1 MSQTLYLNSNT
12 AIINF
17 NQGYPNNSQEI
28 LNSNSFKQLVDGYL
42 EQAPRSVKR
51 DLKEI
56 CKENN
61 LRESIIELARHLY
74 VYKLEDIDHP
84 LMANPKLV
92 SRLVEEIYVY
102 WREFQRCS
110 IVHLGK
116 KSKSELINFID
127 ADTQFNNTILRFY
140 RLLQE
145 KVQGRKN
152 KIYRQLKAGTN
163 AAITLIEKQNLVPED
178 YTEFR
183 KLHFVDSVLLH
194 SPLILHPKT
203 NKREGHFQETNTN
216 PIKGLELRKDE
227 FYCYPAKIGSLLAYV
242 YFHKDFIFSGIS
254 LSNLFELVTTEEIN
268 SRKPDIM
275 IAFGVKD
282 GTDDMTFHIDDE
294 NEMVVAK
301 IAYQP
306 TIEYFGYMKKI
317 MLTAYNVFMMNRGWL
332 PIHGSMVNVYLNNKE
347 KVGIAFMGDSGAGK
361 SEIIE
366 ELTNIGSD
374 HISHMDVIFDDMG
387 VFHEVDGKIVAQGTE
402 VGAFVRLDDLDRGLP
417 YQQMDRSIFMNP
429 ESSTNAR
436 VIVPVSDYQTVSS
449 DHVVDYFL
457 YANNYDNQIGTSFF
471 DSIDDAKDTFVQGRR
486 MAMAT
491 THEVGLSTSYF
502 ANPFGPL
509 QKQDVCD
516 PLIDKYFKVMNESSV
531 KVGQVYTNLGVAN
544 KEEDALKKSAQAV
557 LDLLQSK

>member
-1 MSQTLYLNSNT
+1 MSQTLYLNWNT

-42 EQAPRSVKR
+42 EQAPRSVMR
-51 DLKEI
+51 DLKEL

-152 KIYRQLKAGTN
+152 KIYRQLKSGTN

-227 FYCYPAKIGSLLAYV
+227 FYC
-242 YFHKDFIFSGIS
+242 
-254 LSNLFELVTTEEIN
+254 
-268 SRKPDIM
+268 
-275 IAFGVKD
+275 
-282 GTDDMTFHIDDE
+282 
-294 NEMVVAK
+294 
-301 IAYQP
+301 
-306 TIEYFGYMKKI
+306 
-317 MLTAYNVFMMNRGWL
+317 
-332 PIHGSMVNVYLNNKE
+332 
-347 KVGIAFMGDSGAGK
+347 
-361 SEIIE
+361 
-366 ELTNIGSD
+366 
-374 HISHMDVIFDDMG
+374 
-387 VFHEVDGKIVAQGTE
+387 
-402 VGAFVRLDDLDRGLP
+402 
-417 YQQMDRSIFMNP
+417 
-429 ESSTNAR
+429 
-436 VIVPVSDYQTVSS
+436 
-449 DHVVDYFL
+449 
-457 YANNYDNQIGTSFF
+457 
-471 DSIDDAKDTFVQGRR
+471 
-486 MAMAT
+486 
-491 THEVGLSTSYF
+491 
-502 ANPFGPL
+502 
-509 QKQDVCD
+509 
-516 PLIDKYFKVMNESSV
+516 
-531 KVGQVYTNLGVAN
+531 
-544 KEEDALKKSAQAV
+544 
-557 LDLLQSK
+557 